1 MVVRPKHYGA
11 LRNDL
16 SHQIFCMQTDI
27 LGSSRINVRYW
38 RTYSSGRNGNR
49 SGAVSMIETTITLWP
64 QVVYVKKRIKRFFSG
79 WPGWFKK
86 PLTWTWPEEWYTTM
100 DELVENLDQVL
111 DILSPFFSDIPTGTQ
126 PGYLSC
132 QPLFCRVSG

>member
-1 MVVRPKHYGA
+1 
-11 LRNDL
+11 
-16 SHQIFCMQTDI
+16 
-27 LGSSRINVRYW
+27 
-38 RTYSSGRNGNR
+38 
-49 SGAVSMIETTITLWP
+49 MIETTITLWP

-111 DILSPFFSDIPTGTQ
+111 DILSPFFSDIPTGIQ